1 MVSLSERER
10 IRTFDRLL
18 RRQMLYPAE
27 LRTLVFEN
35 KSGRQ
40 DSNLRPPG
48 PKPGAMTGL
57 RYAPIEGHLKQ
68 ILLRFCECKDRNFF
82 WIIKTFYEKI
92 FLATESPKNYFAVF
106 LNVENKAFF

>member
-1 MVSLSERER
+1 MEKILNKKTVNNIIVYGLSERER

-27 LRTLVFEN
+27 LRTLVIDFRLVSKLL

-57 RYAPIEGHLKQ
+57 RYAP
-68 ILLRFCECKDRNFF
+68 
-82 WIIKTFYEKI
+82 
-92 FLATESPKNYFAVF
+92 NY
-106 LNVENKAFF
+106 